1 MADELDPRAAGAR
14 RLKDKVCVVTGA
26 GQGIGRASARRLGQE
41 GGKIVVADRI
51 DESAT
56 KAVLE
61 LHDRGVEAVKALV
74 DLTSFAGAQELMRVA
89 KAAYGRIDVLV
100 NNVGGTIWIKPYHLY
115 SEDEVKLELERSLYP
130 TLWCCLAALPIMM
143 EQRSGAIVNIGS
155 QAVRGLYRLPYAAS
169 KGGIEALT
177 KVLSMEYGSYG
188 IRVNTVSPAGTEIP
202 DRVTPRLLIRPRW
215 SPTAP
220 TRKNTAEKWAKTFA
234 VSKRCAGG
242 DCRRSRR
249 RPSPFLLLTM
259 RATSPDRSSIAVAVS
274 RRVGGQPIPLDSNT
288 PKNVEHRRAG
298 SPVPELRPS
307 HPATAGCKFTA
318 FEVQK
323 APRMIAPRNRKTA
336 QIATTLI
343 FKAMSM
349 RGAPWPFTMNGV

>member
-56 KAVLE
+56 KAVME

-143 EQRSGAIVNIGS
+143 EQQSGAIVNIGS

-202 DRVTPRLLIRPRW
+202 DRVTPRLLIRPG
-215 SPTAP
+215 ALV
-220 TRKNTAEKWAKTFA
+220 AEGPDPEKY
-234 VSKRCAGG
+234 
-242 DCRRSRR
+242 RREMGEDIRSQQALRR
-249 RPSPFLLLTM
+249 RGLPEEQ
-259 RATSPDRSSIAVAVS
+259 AAAVAFLAS
-274 RRVGGQPIPLDSNT
+274 DDASYITGQIINCSGGQS
-288 PKNVEHRRAG
+288 
-298 SPVPELRPS
+298 
-307 HPATAGCKFTA
+307 
-318 FEVQK
+318 
-323 APRMIAPRNRKTA
+323 
-336 QIATTLI
+336 
-343 FKAMSM
+343 
-349 RGAPWPFTMNGV
+349 